1 MIGIVRRY
9 KVKVSSTYKFS
20 CFQGVG
26 DSIVCTPPSTH
37 LCSLRFKGLRPKI
50 MLIKSFITKILGSV
64 SPGSAVCEP
73 YLTLTLDPI

>member
-1 MIGIVRRY
+1 
-9 KVKVSSTYKFS
+9 
-20 CFQGVG
+20 
-26 DSIVCTPPSTH
+26 
-37 LCSLRFKGLRPKI
+37 

>member
-1 MIGIVRRY
+1 VIGIVRRY

-37 LCSLRFKGLRPKI
+37 LCSLRFQRIEAQDNVNKI
-50 MLIKSFITKILGSV
+50 VYHENIMQR
-64 SPGSAVCEP
+64 
-73 YLTLTLDPI
+73 